1 MSPFSYDGL
10 LRFRMDEALMPALW
24 FQPPPRLTRY
34 DPEEEPTG
42 SVIPL
47 DKSPRQSRH
56 LSQTFP
62 CIS

>member
-1 MSPFSYDGL
+1 MSLTLDGVL
-10 LRFRMDEALMPALW
+10 LPRKDDVQQSAMLL
-24 FQPPPRLTRY
+24 QLPPRLTRY